1 MPGCQPKVALVMSNI
16 ANTLTAQ
23 FTLGEL
29 NDNRLRELAPAIFA
43 KKAAADVS
51 ERYSFVS
58 TAEVLPALRD
68 HGFVPVNAR
77 QRRGAG
83 ITGQHR
89 VELFHRNHLDK
100 MRAGK
105 MESSP
110 RIILENSHDRTRR
123 LSAMAGYYRLVC
135 SNGMVVASGLGAS
148 FVATHVSLDADA
160 IRGMIGNM
168 AKLLDES
175 QSRVEAFRER
185 KLSKIEQSMYAR
197 FAVEARYK
205 GYADLPIEPAAV
217 LAARRDVDKADD
229 LWTVFN
235 RVQENVIKGGVETR
249 LGRRS
254 RGVTSFYMDTLVN
267 RRLWAGAEA
276 LLAGGTHGLQK
287 FRKEMLASN

>member
-1 MPGCQPKVALVMSNI
+1 MSNT
-16 ANTLTAQ
+16 ANTTSAQ
-23 FTLGEL
+23 VRLGEL
-29 NDNRLRELAPAIFA
+29 NDTQLRELAPAIFA
-43 KKAAADVS
+43 NKPAADVS
-51 ERYSFVS
+51 KRYTFVG

-100 MRAGK
+100 LVSGK
-105 MESSP
+105 LESAP

-123 LSAMAGYYRLVC
+123 LSAMAGYYRMVC
-135 SNGMVVASGLGAS
+135 SNGMVVASGMANG
-148 FVATHVSLDADA
+148 FVATHISLDAES
-160 IRGMIGNM
+160 IRTMIGGM

-175 QSRVEAFRER
+175 QDRVEAFRER
-185 KLSKIEQSMYAR
+185 KLSKIEQSTYAR

-205 GYADLPIEPAAV
+205 GYADLPIEPSEV
-217 LAARRDVDKADD
+217 LVARRDIDKHDD

-235 RVQENVIKGGVETR
+235 RVQENIVKGGISTIR
-249 LGRRS
+249 GRRS
-254 RGVTSFYMDTLVN
+254 RGVTSFYMDTVVN

-276 LLAGGTHGLQK
+276 LLSGGTHGLQK